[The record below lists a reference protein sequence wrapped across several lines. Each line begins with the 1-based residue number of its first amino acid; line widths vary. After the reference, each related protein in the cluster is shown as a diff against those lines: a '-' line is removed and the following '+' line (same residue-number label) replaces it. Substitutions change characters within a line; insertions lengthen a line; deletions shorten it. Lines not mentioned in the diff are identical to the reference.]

1 METTIYEL
9 IHSHSEGKGEGI
21 MWDSV
26 RVISDAVEASM
37 PKEAAERLKRELYA
51 LMCGGHFNE
60 YFAKEAVSKMYY
72 EDENGEA
79 RYAPYWTEAAVR
91 EMYESRKDEIGKY
104 NFWDFFV
111 ALHLVASDNHAI
123 ILRWFPDETPEERET
138 RYLELTVNFLCDA
151 DWPTDTK
158 VWDYI
163 NPAK

>member
-26 RVISDAVEASM
+26 KAISDAVETSM
-37 PKEAAERLKRELYA
+37 PKAAANRLKKDIYA
-51 LMCGGHFNE
+51 MMCGGHFNE
-60 YFAKEAVSKMYY
+60 YFAKDAVSKMYY

-79 RYAPYWTEAAVR
+79 RYAPYWTEATVR
-91 EMYESRKDEIGKY
+91 ELYESHKSEVEGY

-111 ALHLVASDNHAI
+111 ALHFVASNNHALI
-123 ILRWFPDETPEERET
+123 MRWFPDESSDDREG
-138 RYLELTVNFLCDA
+138 RYVEMTINYLCDA
-151 DWPTDTK
+151 DWPTKTK
-158 VWDYI
+158 VWDNL